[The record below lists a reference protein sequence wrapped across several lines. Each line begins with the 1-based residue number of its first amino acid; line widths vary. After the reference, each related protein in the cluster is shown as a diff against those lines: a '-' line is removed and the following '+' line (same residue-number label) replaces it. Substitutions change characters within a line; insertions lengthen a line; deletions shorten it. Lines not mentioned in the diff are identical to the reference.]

1 MFDLSRFGRLGLWWL
16 RRNAFVAVIVGLLFP
31 VIPVS
36 LGSAAEVGEEMKQ
49 LRRELA
55 EQRKHTEVLE
65 KRMQELEAKATAK
78 EKEPA
83 LEAGYDD
90 GFYIKSKDKP
100 YSMVFNGFGQFTYSL
115 NKRDGK
121 TLNHTFDVSLGRL
134 AISGNVFDPKLAYF
148 MQIQGSTLGNNNNIT
163 MLDWWM
169 KYSFMPEFGV
179 QTGRFVLPYSRQF
192 YTHPGNLLFADLS
205 EADYAFNLPRSIGA
219 HASGKLG
226 PLTYHAAMLNSTRAL
241 DAPGQQN
248 FGSQIGAL
256 GRLEFDILKPY
267 GYYETSPKPA
277 ADPQLSIGLAVA
289 YNPINGG
296 SSFQDLKAGD
306 STTNVT
312 LDLGYRWDRLTFQT
326 AGYYRHDNYK
336 TAGLSNGSDWGY
348 YSQMGFYLI
357 PEKLELAGRISG
369 LEFDKLNV
377 PGVFRKTTAYTAGLN
392 YYLHGHNLKF
402 QTDYSFLDNDNFR
415 GLANARDAH
424 RFRLQAQFL
433 F

>member
-1 MFDLSRFGRLGLWWL
+1 MKRII
-16 RRNAFVAVIVGLLFP
+16 AVLLMG
-31 VIPVS
+31 V
-36 LGSAAEVGEEMKQ
+36 LAAGKVLAAQGEDELARM
-49 LRRELA
+49 RRELG
-55 EQRKHTEVLE
+55 EQRRLMEAME
-65 KRMQELEAKATAK
+65 KRMQELEAKAAAK

-83 LEAGYDD
+83 LAAGYDG

-100 YSMVFNGFGQFTYSL
+100 YSMFFNGLGQFTYTL

-121 TLNHTFDVSLGRL
+121 NVNHTFDVSLARL

-148 MQIQGSTLGNNNNIT
+148 MQIQGSTLGNSNTIT

-169 KYSFMPEFGV
+169 KYSFMPELGV

-226 PLTYHAAMLNSTRAL
+226 PLSYHAAVLNSIRAL

-248 FGSQIGAL
+248 FGSQIGFL

-267 GYYETSPKPA
+267 GYYESSPKPA
-277 ADPQLSIGLAVA
+277 TDPQLSIGLAAA
-289 YNPINGG
+289 YNPIDG
-296 SSFQDLKAGD
+296 SSGFQNLVAGD
-306 STTNVT
+306 STKNVT
-312 LDLGYRWDRLTFQT
+312 LDLGYRWGGLSFQT
-326 AGYYRHDNYK
+326 AGYYRHDEFAA
-336 TAGLSNGSDWGY
+336 AGLSSGSDWGY
-348 YSQMGFYLI
+348 YSQLGYYLI
-357 PEKLELAGRISG
+357 PERLEAAGRISG
-369 LEFDKLNV
+369 VEFDKLNV
-377 PGVFRKTTAYTAGLN
+377 SGVFRKTTAYTVGLN

-402 QTDYSFLDNDNFR
+402 QMDYSFLDNDNFK
-415 GLANARDAH
+415 GAANARDNH
-424 RFRLQAQFL
+424 RFRLQTQFL

>member
-1 MFDLSRFGRLGLWWL
+1 VMGVL
-16 RRNAFVAVIVGLLFP
+16 
-31 VIPVS
+31 
-36 LGSAAEVGEEMKQ
+36 AAGTVFAAQGEDELVRM
-49 LRRELA
+49 RRELG
-55 EQRKHTEVLE
+55 EQRRLMEAME
-65 KRMQELEAKATAK
+65 KRMQELEAKAAAK

-83 LEAGYDD
+83 LAAGYDG

-121 TLNHTFDVSLGRL
+121 NVNHTFDVSLGRL

-148 MQIQGSTLGNNNNIT
+148 MQIQGSTLGNSNTIT

-205 EADYAFNLPRSIGA
+205 EADYAFDLPRSIGA
-219 HASGKLG
+219 HASGKIG
-226 PLTYHAAMLNSTRAL
+226 PLSYHAAVLNSIRAL

-248 FGSQIGAL
+248 FGSQIGFL

-267 GYYETSPKPA
+267 GYYESSPKPA
-277 ADPQLSIGLAVA
+277 ADPQLSIGLAAA
-289 YNPINGG
+289 YNPIDG
-296 SSFQDLKAGD
+296 SSGFQNLVAGD
-306 STTNVT
+306 STKNVT
-312 LDLGYRWDRLTFQT
+312 LDLGYRWGGLSFQT
-326 AGYYRHDNYK
+326 AGYYRHDEFA

-348 YSQMGFYLI
+348 YSQLGYYLI
-357 PEKLELAGRISG
+357 PERLEVAGRISG
-369 LEFDKLNV
+369 VEFDKLNV
-377 PGVFRKTTAYTAGLN
+377 AGVFRKTTAYTAGLN

-402 QTDYSFLDNDNFR
+402 QMDYSFLDNDNFK
-415 GLANARDAH
+415 GAANARDNH
-424 RFRLQAQFL
+424 RFRLQTQFL

>member
-1 MFDLSRFGRLGLWWL
+1 MFDLSRFGRLRFWRL
-16 RRNAFVAVIVGLLFP
+16 RRNALAAFIVGLLFA
-31 VIPVS
+31 VIPMS
-36 LGSAAEVGEEMKQ
+36 LGFGAEVEEEMRQ

-55 EQRKHTEVLE
+55 EQRKHTQALE
-65 KRMQELEAKATAK
+65 KRMQELEARATAK

-83 LEAGYDD
+83 LEAGYDG

-121 TLNHTFDVSLGRL
+121 NINHTFDVSLARL

-148 MQIQGSTLGNNNNIT
+148 MQIQGSTLGNSNNVT

-169 KYSFMPEFGV
+169 KYSFMPELGV

-205 EADYAFNLPRSIGA
+205 EADFAFNLPRSIGA

-226 PLTYHAAMLNSTRAL
+226 RLSYHAAILNSIRAL

-248 FGSQIGAL
+248 FGSQIGFL
-256 GRLEFDILKPY
+256 GRVEFDILNPY
-267 GYYETSPKPA
+267 GYYETSPKPV
-277 ADPQLSIGLAVA
+277 ADPQLSIGFAAA
-289 YNPINGG
+289 YNPIDGG
-296 SSFQDLKAGD
+296 SSFQNLIAGD
-306 STTNVT
+306 RTTNLT
-312 LDLGYRWDRLTFQT
+312 LDLGYRWDRLSFQT
-326 AGYYRHDNYK
+326 AGYYRHDNFN
-336 TAGLSNGSDWGY
+336 TAGRSNGNDWGY
-348 YSQMGFYLI
+348 YSQMGYYLI
-357 PEKLELAGRISG
+357 PERLEATGRISG

-377 PGVFRKTTAYTAGLN
+377 SGVFRKTTAYTAGLN
-392 YYLHGHNLKF
+392 YYLHGHNLKL
-402 QTDYSFLDNDNFR
+402 QMDYSFLDNDNFK
-415 GLANARDAH
+415 GQADARDNH
-424 RFRLQAQFL
+424 RVRLQTQFL